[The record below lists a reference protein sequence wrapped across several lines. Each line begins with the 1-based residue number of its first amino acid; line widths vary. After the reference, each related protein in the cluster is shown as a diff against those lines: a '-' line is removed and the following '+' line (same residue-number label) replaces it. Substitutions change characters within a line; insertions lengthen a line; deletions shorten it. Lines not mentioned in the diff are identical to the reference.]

1 MNKRTAAIGLTVL
14 ILAIGV
20 TTASAGGVI
29 RDLSAD
35 AVNSTSIEAVWNC
48 TDKDDPLFI
57 LTYRVVGQ
65 ERAVRLNTHGEYYLF
80 SSLCPDTAYEITV
93 STESGGTQTAI
104 VTTDASP
111 DHVGYNYQLLETGVY
126 QSASGEED
134 YTAVTSLGGA
144 ALAGEL
150 DTTDYSLR
158 FTFKI
163 TAAETDRTLDFVLAL
178 RLPNG
183 DIYTASDTF
192 WYTQRSQTVT
202 QPYVF
207 NDLLEE
213 IADDYGAFPA
223 GTYTLTAYLNG
234 SFAAETAFAIE

>member
-1 MNKRTAAIGLTVL
+1 MNKRDAAVGLMVL

-20 TTASAGGVI
+20 RMASAGGVI

-48 TDKDDPLFI
+48 TDKDDPMYI
-57 LTYRVVGQ
+57 LTYRVAGQ
-65 ERAVRLNTHGEYYLF
+65 ERAVRLNTHDEYYRF
-80 SSLCPDTAYEITV
+80 GGLCPGTTYEITV
-93 STESGGTQTAI
+93 STESGGTQSAT
-104 VTTDASP
+104 VTTDTSP
-111 DHVGYNYQLLETGVY
+111 DHVGYNYQLLKAGVY
-126 QSASGEED
+126 QSSSGGED
-134 YTAVTSLGGA
+134 YTAVTSVSSA

-150 DTTDYSLR
+150 GDTDFSLL

-163 TAAETDRTLDFVLAL
+163 TASETDRSMDFVLAL

-183 DIYTASDTF
+183 DIYTASDTY
-192 WYTQRSQTVT
+192 WYTQRSQTAT
-202 QPYVF
+202 QPYVL

-213 IADDYGAFPA
+213 AASDYGAFPA

-234 SFAAETAFAIE
+234 SFAAETAVTVE